1 MQRSE
6 MYGTEGLSWVL
17 GWKGKKQRWLHGS
30 ENAICFFPY
39 VSMLVIFLLM
49 ILMQHWFLDSVF
61 VYKQTMNTLLKKA
74 GIEESP
80 DDHKDDNHGGD
91 SGKQVS
97 FLNSKWFLVK
107 FSAKR

>member
-39 VSMLVIFLLM
+39 VSMLVIFFTDDTYATLIPRFCFCL
-49 ILMQHWFLDSVF
+49 QANNEYVAKESRHWRIPRWS
-61 VYKQTMNTLLKKA
+61 
-74 GIEESP
+74 
-80 DDHKDDNHGGD
+80 
-91 SGKQVS
+91 
-97 FLNSKWFLVK
+97 
-107 FSAKR
+107 

>member
-1 MQRSE
+1 
-6 MYGTEGLSWVL
+6 
-17 GWKGKKQRWLHGS
+17 
-30 ENAICFFPY
+30 
-39 VSMLVIFLLM
+39 M

-80 DDHKDDNHGGD
+80 DDHKDDNHGGG

-97 FLNSKWFLVK
+97 FLNSK
-107 FSAKR
+107 